1 VLLAR
6 SYFLEHAFY
15 LSLTVFLKLLIPV
28 IFAFIFSF
36 VYFRDKK
43 YHFFILYFVTS
54 ILVGVI
60 FSGGDSIAINIFFD
74 LFISVALI
82 TGLFIHKLGTYPK
95 TSYKKRAVYLYAL
108 IFLISFS
115 LTIFAKNEYI
125 PIENLQSEEKI
136 TLSDVSFIKTHKGN
150 ALCETI
156 ILCYFAK
163 KPFVYDP
170 FLTNVLVKKRILK
183 ETDLTNLLK
192 EKKFSLIQLEPLSYY
207 HRNML
212 IRGEERFSD
221 DFLSKLNMY
230 YYLKYKSELGVYFVP
245 KQN

>member
-1 VLLAR
+1 M
-6 SYFLEHAFY
+6 
-15 LSLTVFLKLLIPV
+15 
-28 IFAFIFSF
+28 
-36 VYFRDKK
+36 
-43 YHFFILYFVTS
+43 
-54 ILVGVI
+54 VGVI
-60 FSGGDSIAINIFFD
+60 FSGGDGIAVNVFFD

-150 ALCETI
+150 TLCETI
-156 ILCYFAK
+156 VLCYFAK
-163 KPFVYDP
+163 KPFSYDP
-170 FLTNVLVKKRILK
+170 FLTNVFVKEGILN

-207 HRNML
+207 YGNML
-212 IRGEERFSD
+212 TQGNERFSD

-230 YYLKYKSELGVYFVP
+230 YYLKYKSELGAYFVP